1 LTLSNPTSCPCLQIK
16 KLNGA
21 PKVQA
26 LREKDSYISQDEK
39 LVKEWTSSLEEGE
52 SDAYH
57 RDITCAE
64 LIEKGKEVK
73 LSFQIDGNDAAAS
86 APICSRL
93 SHRYAEEHF
102 R

>member
-1 LTLSNPTSCPCLQIK
+1 M
-16 KLNGA
+16 A
-21 PKVQA
+21 
-26 LREKDSYISQDEK
+26 
-39 LVKEWTSSLEEGE
+39 
-52 SDAYH
+52 AYH

-93 SHRYAEEHF
+93 SQAAAATDPKPHSCSARPN
-102 R
+102 RSPTRKKL